1 MANARLPHIGQTN
14 NRWATGYQIPCTDE
28 YDSAT
33 QNSALIDSSLQRY
46 NFFCIFLYESQIFFS
61 SLQHQTLKTLKY
73 MKENRIIASALIAVG
88 IVFLGLFIK
97 SGIDNFANKDRKVTV
112 KGLSEREVPADK
124 VTWSIGTKVTG
135 NDLPLLYENINTQTD
150 KIKKFLQQNGLD
162 EKEITVNPPTISD
175 LEAREWGDNQKNF
188 RYIVNTTITVATNKV
203 TEVNKAIFKQAELL
217 KQGVAIDN
225 SNPLYEYASFQQMK
239 PEMMAEAIKNAQK
252 TAEQFAEASKSE
264 LGQIQTA
271 GQGQFEIEDRDMNTP
286 YIKKLRVVTTITY
299 SLKD

>member
-1 MANARLPHIGQTN
+1 
-14 NRWATGYQIPCTDE
+14 
-28 YDSAT
+28 
-33 QNSALIDSSLQRY
+33 
-46 NFFCIFLYESQIFFS
+46 
-61 SLQHQTLKTLKY
+61 

-88 IVFLGLFIK
+88 IVCLGWFIK
-97 SGIDNFANKDRKVTV
+97 AGIDNFANKDRKVTV
-112 KGLSEREVPADK
+112 KGLAEREVPADK

-135 NDLPLLYENINTQTD
+135 NDLPMLY
-150 KIKKFLQQNGLD
+150 KRFLRQNGLE
-162 EKEITVNPPTISD
+162 EKEITVNPPSISD

-217 KQGVAIDN
+217 KQGVAIDS
-225 SNPLYEYASFQQMK
+225 SNPQYEYASFQQMK

-271 GQGQFEIEDRDMNTP
+271 GQGQFEIEDRDQNTP